1 MIAVMRKQQFS
12 LIELM
17 LALGVV
23 IIGVC
28 SVMVLFPIG
37 ANASRDASMETFAA
51 QAADQLLNF
60 TKYQLSLPETA
71 SNNWRTRIGL
81 DGSSSLLP
89 NSKPSES
96 DGGLDCLSTA
106 WSRST
111 NMSALG
117 LNLFYY
123 STEADGLFQLVSY
136 RGNPANNFSI
146 NDTDI
151 DYRVIMRLWTSRI
164 DLNGDGVENNDDFR
178 FGTRLNVEA
187 SWPAEIPYAQ
197 RQTAL
202 YTLDVF
208 RPPKTANYAN

>member
-1 MIAVMRKQQFS
+1 MRKQQFS

-71 SNNWRTRIGL
+71 TINWRTRIGL
-81 DGSSSLLP
+81 EEGSSPLLP
-89 NSKPSES
+89 DSKPSES
-96 DGGLDCLSTA
+96 NGGLDCLAAA

-146 NDTDI
+146 TDTDI
-151 DYRVIMRLWTSRI
+151 DYRVMMRMWTSQI
-164 DLNGDGVENNDDFR
+164 DLDGDGNSDLNQQFAV
-178 FGTRLNVEA
+178 RLNVEA